1 MKSWLYTCRTNKPWL
16 VHYNAKSIYEN
27 ILGSNEHCEAIKK
40 KILPF
45 EILLADNIHVLSLIE
60 NIKVFCINFINW
72 YRPNKFRD
80 LSLKHECQK
89 LPIILL
95 FKNNSM

>member
-1 MKSWLYTCRTNKPWL
+1 MAC
-16 VHYNAKSIYEN
+16 EN
-27 ILGSNEHCEAIKK
+27 ILGSNEPCEAIEK

-60 NIKVFCINFINW
+60 NIKVFCIHFINW
-72 YRPNKFRD
+72 YRPNEFRD
-80 LSLKHECQK
+80 LSRSVLKHECQK